1 MVVVPNWCDLIDD
14 RSNSM
19 YDILVTCF
27 YFGLWIIGYVNF

>member
-1 MVVVPNWCDLIDD
+1 
-14 RSNSM
+14 M